1 MAADRQT
8 RLNEAI
14 TLHQFFRDIADEES
28 WIKEKKLLVSS
39 DDYGRDLTGVQNLKK
54 KHKRLESELASHE
67 PTIKSVQDAGNH
79 LISVSQFGGQEIKER
94 LQQLNDVWEE
104 LQEMSA
110 SRGRKLGNILIS
122 RLFFF

>member
-1 MAADRQT
+1 MRTFWFHEFFFQIDIEEKRKSINERYKQVEELAADRQT

-79 LISVSQFGGQEIKER
+79 LIRYKKSH
-94 LQQLNDVWEE
+94 
-104 LQEMSA
+104 A
-110 SRGRKLGNILIS
+110 
-122 RLFFF
+122 